1 MFKQIIK
8 IVACCCNWIYNEVG
22 WGSQFERRLRQ
33 WDWQRPTFLR
43 KLNGAVRFLEL
54 YSKTGKKY
62 YKETIPMNF
71 MENSYWSFSLL
82 MGPTDWQLI
91 CFARDKSSA
100 QLFTPFQ
107 PMWQK
112 KWWEVLEWQN
122 TTQHKTD
129 CRCSNNCSLTNHK
142 HKTKTG
148 RKLEYR
154 MNIKKPY
161 LLCRLSSEDRYILE
175 NTALTCQKTR
185 VINVM
190 NVIALLIRSSQ
201 TFRELYFIQS
211 IKKSGGLKV
220 QRLRAACNENLMI
233 SLHQISHVGIQ
244 LSFYPASFSQPGFF
258 EDAWF
263 LSQCSWHFTLSR
275 AIKLPSWVLISFG

>member
-8 IVACCCNWIYNEVG
+8 NVACCCNWIYNEVG

-82 MGPTDWQLI
+82 MGRTDWQLI

-129 CRCSNNCSLTNHK
+129 CRCSNNSSLTNHK

-148 RKLEYR
+148 RKLEYK

-161 LLCRLSSEDRYILE
+161 RLCPLSSEDRYILE
-175 NTALTCQKTR
+175 N
-185 VINVM
+185 
-190 NVIALLIRSSQ
+190 
-201 TFRELYFIQS
+201 
-211 IKKSGGLKV
+211 
-220 QRLRAACNENLMI
+220 
-233 SLHQISHVGIQ
+233 
-244 LSFYPASFSQPGFF
+244 
-258 EDAWF
+258 
-263 LSQCSWHFTLSR
+263 
-275 AIKLPSWVLISFG
+275 